1 MKRLLDL
8 YPRRWRARY
17 GAELAEFIDAQPASA
32 RLVLDLLRG
41 AIDAHLHP
49 ELAQARFALTGVP
62 GGDVYIANVGF
73 RQAGVRLERPVSV
86 ERDGRKLT
94 IAELVATEKGTD
106 LLYEFT
112 CLPEERKNPDILGR
126 SSERI
131 VLRVGESEYGCD
143 PKSFGSSS
151 TSAAKG
157 WATERRVGLLPI
169 PLEGCRV
176 ELRLSGKIVGDWSV
190 ALDLVPFAADPAH
203 EQLAVEAADTR
214 EGITIAV
221 RGIDTSAEGT
231 AVNIEL
237 TVEPPPM
244 RPPSIGGLDGMRQGI
259 TALTLRDD
267 KGRVYP
273 EHARPEGGSPDPSGR
288 TDVALFD
295 PLPADAHELELEV
308 PFVFVDIED
317 GRVELDLPVAE
328 PVTASLDRSR
338 VRVLS
343 TAEAD
348 RSNPWNHGP
357 ALGVSLD
364 LGGWHGD
371 RRVLKPL
378 ELQVDGQ
385 RCGMSLGGGMNSVAP
400 EPLGYIETRLEKPL
414 EAKHLT
420 LIGATVQVRGPWR
433 VRFRR

>member
-1 MKRLLDL
+1 MKRLLGL
-8 YPRRWRARY
+8 YPKRWTERY
-17 GAELAEFIDAQPASA
+17 GAELAAFIEGRPASVA
-32 RLVLDLLRG
+32 LVLDLLRG

-49 ELAQARFALTGVP
+49 ELAQARFAFTGVP

-73 RQAGVRLERPVSV
+73 RPAGVRLERPVSA
-86 ERDGRKLT
+86 ERDGRTLT
-94 IAELVATEKGTD
+94 IVELVATEKGTD

-126 SSERI
+126 SSERV
-131 VLRVGESEYGCD
+131 VLRAGESDYGGD
-143 PKSFGSSS
+143 PNSFGSSQ

-169 PLEGCRV
+169 PLEPRRV
-176 ELRLSGKIVGDWSV
+176 ELMLSGKIVGDWSV
-190 ALDLVPFAADPAH
+190 ALDLVLFAADPAH
-203 EQLAVEAADTR
+203 EQLAVEAADIR

-221 RGIDTSAEGT
+221 RGIDASAEGT

-237 TVEPPPM
+237 TVEPPAM
-244 RPPSIGGLDGMRQGI
+244 RPPSIGGLHGMRQGI

-273 EHARPEGGSPDPSGR
+273 ERARPEHGSPDPSGR

-295 PLPADAHELELEV
+295 ALPADARELELEV
-308 PFVFVDIED
+308 PFVFVDAEA

-328 PVTASLDRSR
+328 PVTGSLDRSTI
-338 VRVLS
+338 RVLS

-348 RSNPWNHGP
+348 RSNPWNRGP
-357 ALGVSLD
+357 ALGISLD

-378 ELQVDGQ
+378 ELQVDGEP
-385 RCGMSLGGGMNSVAP
+385 RGMSLGRGMNSVAP
-400 EPLGYIETRLEKPL
+400 EPLDYIETRLEKPL

-420 LIGATVQVRGPWR
+420 LIGASVQVRGPWR